1 MILKEF
7 EVDEQIITS
16 QQDKDWW
23 AALEEEIEAEKM
35 AGGEGRLIPPPEY
48 KISRGE
54 WTGDEDGVNNEH
66 YLLYDSD
73 MRSY

>member
-1 MILKEF
+1 MVQVKSFMSEKKHN
-7 EVDEQIITS
+7 E
-16 QQDKDWW
+16 DWW
-23 AALEEEIEAEKM
+23 AALEEEIQAEIL

-48 KISRGE
+48 QVSRGE
-54 WTGDEDGVNNEH
+54 WSGDEDGVNNEH